1 MPSIEKCITVA
12 RQEILTNKRPRYLY
26 KYRSINSAIKFLEN
40 SSIYFSSYREFNDPF
55 ESACKRKYDFTPQ
68 EYFET
73 FQRWGVDSFSAAI
86 EAEKIRLGYVNA
98 KDLLRQATDL
108 ILNGFAYFCMAKE
121 SDNILMWSHYADSHK
136 GVCLKFDLLQDLDTF
151 ALTVPVDYNSEYP
164 EFDTLNGNPGIN
176 IITRKS
182 PDWAY
187 EHEHRTV
194 KVKEHGLHVIKKEV
208 LVEVIFGCRT
218 NKEDKTLI
226 RDLVKSNGFKSVSFS
241 EAVVNP
247 EAYKLDIQPFNF
259 SNR

>member
-1 MPSIEKCITVA
+1 MTFSEKCIRDA
-12 RQEILTNKRPRYLY
+12 RQEIMTNNRPRYLY
-26 KYRSINSAIKFLEN
+26 KYRSKKSAIGFLKN
-40 SSIYFSSYREFNDPF
+40 SSIYFSSYKDFNDPF
-55 ESACKRKYDFTPQ
+55 ESACKKKYDFTPQ
-68 EYFET
+68 EYFEA
-73 FQRWGVDSFSAAI
+73 FQRLGVDPFTSI
-86 EAEKIRLGYVNA
+86 QKVEEIRLGLVNGV
-98 KDLLRQATDL
+98 DLQRQVTDL

-121 SDNILMWSHYADSHK
+121 PDNILMWSHYADSHK

-194 KVKEHGLHVIKKEV
+194 KVKEHGLHQINKEA
-208 LVEVIFGCRT
+208 LVEIIFGCRT
-218 NKEDKTLI
+218 LKRNRTRIRNLARNK
-226 RDLVKSNGFKSVSFS
+226 GFNNVSFS

-247 EAYKLDIQPFNF
+247 EAYKLDIQPYSFP
-259 SNR
+259 NR

>member
-1 MPSIEKCITVA
+1 MSSIEENIRTA

-26 KYRSINSAIKFLEN
+26 KYRSIKSTIDFLKN
-40 SSIYFSSYREFNDPF
+40 GSIYFSSYKDFNDPF
-55 ESACKRKYDFTPQ
+55 ESACKRKYDFTPK

-98 KDLLRQATDL
+98 KDLLSQATDL
-108 ILNGFAYFCMAKE
+108 ILNDFAYFCMTKDP
-121 SDNILMWSHYADSHK
+121 DNILMWSHYADSHK

-151 ALTVPVDYNSEYP
+151 SLTVPVDYNSEYP

-182 PDWAY
+182 LDWAY
-187 EHEHRTV
+187 KHEHRTV
-194 KVKEHGLHVIKKEV
+194 KVKEHGIHQINKEA
-208 LVEVIFGCRT
+208 LVEIIFGCRT
-218 NKEDKTLI
+218 LKRDKIKI
-226 RDLVKSNGFKSVSFS
+226 RNLVKNNGFNSVSFS

-247 EAYKLDIQPFNF
+247 EAYKLDIQPYTF
-259 SNR
+259 ST